1 MEKGK
6 NKPTRMFYIVA
17 IGIVA
22 ILMAGSSG
30 IHAQIPAFPTA
41 EGYGSMATGGRG
53 GKVVEVTNLEDDA
66 AGNTVGSLRW
76 ALKQHTSEP
85 LTIVFRTSGIINL
98 VTDLKSKR
106 TKGTT
111 LAGQSAPGDGIC
123 IRGAKVNLGGCEN
136 LIIRHLRFRIGMKGD
151 TAFAAGGSIGIE
163 NAKKVIIDHCTF
175 GWSGEENMTFYDND
189 FTTVQWCIVHEG
201 LYASGHAKGARSYGC
216 QWGGETATYHH
227 NLLAHNVS
235 RTPRFNGSKNNDIKV
250 IFDYVNNVNY
260 NWGKENS
267 PYGAY
272 IEIKNGSWNCN
283 MVNNY
288 YKPGPARPGTSSSY
302 FVQSSYGSTMGST
315 LIAKWYMNGNYME
328 GTANAGKNENN
339 YLGLDASGYEAVGI
353 PKMSL
358 ISENPFNIAYP
369 VKTESAADAYL
380 SVLEK
385 AGAFP
390 RDTVDRRIIHEV
402 RTGTA
407 TGKGTSEKYLNSDGV
422 TYSANAYYGLAKGI
436 IDNPLLAF
444 GDAAYPGY
452 KTYNVIPDNDH
463 DGMDDVWETANG
475 LNPSDADDR
484 NKVTKSGY
492 TCLEVYL
499 NGLVGEKIELAFP
512 GVGVNEIGKIKLRTF
527 FDSTKR
533 TLFLQSNQL
542 ISKALV
548 YDVNGRKRAEHTDS
562 CLDRIDV
569 SELPCGVYLIYVTTK
584 NGVNELIRISK

>member
-250 IFDYVNNVNY
+250 
-260 NWGKENS
+260 
-267 PYGAY
+267 
-272 IEIKNGSWNCN
+272 
-283 MVNNY
+283 
-288 YKPGPARPGTSSSY
+288 
-302 FVQSSYGSTMGST
+302 
-315 LIAKWYMNGNYME
+315 
-328 GTANAGKNENN
+328 
-339 YLGLDASGYEAVGI
+339 
-353 PKMSL
+353 
-358 ISENPFNIAYP
+358 
-369 VKTESAADAYL
+369 
-380 SVLEK
+380 
-385 AGAFP
+385 
-390 RDTVDRRIIHEV
+390 
-402 RTGTA
+402 
-407 TGKGTSEKYLNSDGV
+407 
-422 TYSANAYYGLAKGI
+422 
-436 IDNPLLAF
+436 
-444 GDAAYPGY
+444 
-452 KTYNVIPDNDH
+452 
-463 DGMDDVWETANG
+463 
-475 LNPSDADDR
+475 
-484 NKVTKSGY
+484 
-492 TCLEVYL
+492 
-499 NGLVGEKIELAFP
+499 
-512 GVGVNEIGKIKLRTF
+512 
-527 FDSTKR
+527 
-533 TLFLQSNQL
+533 QL
-542 ISKALV
+542 I
-548 YDVNGRKRAEHTDS
+548 
-562 CLDRIDV
+562 
-569 SELPCGVYLIYVTTK
+569 
-584 NGVNELIRISK
+584 